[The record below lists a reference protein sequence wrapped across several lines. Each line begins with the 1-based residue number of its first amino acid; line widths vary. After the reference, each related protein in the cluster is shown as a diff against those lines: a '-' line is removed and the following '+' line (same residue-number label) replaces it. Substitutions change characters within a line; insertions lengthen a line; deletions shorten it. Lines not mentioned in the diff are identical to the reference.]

1 MHEPVLLAEVV
12 SHLAVRAGGVYVDA
26 TVGLG
31 GHTAALIE
39 AGAGRVIG
47 LDRDDAALA
56 FARKRLTTDRVEL
69 VHADYR
75 DLRRVLRERGVG
87 TVDGVLV
94 DLGVSSLQLDDPVR
108 GFSFRQ
114 EGPLDMRMDPTSGEP
129 LSARLAAVDE
139 RTLAD
144 VIYRFGEER
153 DSRRIARAI
162 AEARRRSP
170 ISTTT
175 ELAAIV
181 RRAARRRGRTRLDP
195 ATRTFQALRIQVNR
209 EIEGLGDA
217 LGAIAGCLALGGR
230 MAVIAFHSLEDRE
243 VKLCFRRLAGEGFRL
258 LTKKPVRPGEA
269 EVSGNPRAR
278 SARLR
283 AIERWRDE
291 ETAA

>member
-1 MHEPVLLAEVV
+1 MRSAPD
-12 SHLAVRAGGVYVDA
+12 GGVLGVDRDA
-26 TVGLG
+26 EALERARERLAFFGERARFVHGDYRELPEILG
-31 GHTAALIE
+31 G
-39 AGAGRVIG
+39 
-47 LDRDDAALA
+47 
-56 FARKRLTTDRVEL
+56 
-69 VHADYR
+69 
-75 DLRRVLRERGVG
+75 LRP
-87 TVDGVLV
+87 DGVLL
-94 DLGVSSLQLDDPVR
+94 DLGVSSAQLDDAER
-108 GFSFRQ
+108 GFSFQ
-114 EGPLDMRMDPTSGEP
+114 AEGFLDMRMDRSRGE
-129 LSARLAAVDE
+129 SAKEMVNRMPE
-139 RTLAD
+139 EELAD

-217 LGAIAGCLALGGR
+217 LGAVAGCLALGGR